1 MNPSGTRPNRPRTDS
16 TGCISDSSTTLC
28 WHPMTKKSGALRYPC
43 RVTGSVSTKV
53 INPAVPITVSEQNIT
68 EPNSTTCRARARNGL
83 QPSARVG
90 GHLVIPVR
98 LTTNGNGSSSAL
110 RITEGL
116 FGMLIFKRR
125 GHESTGHLE
134 KSIRD
139 FIELRIWKNAK
150 ACSWTASTERLVAA
164 RQRGRHLA
172 RTNRRNEEPT
182 HQPNIIR

>member
-1 MNPSGTRPNRPRTDS
+1 M
-16 TGCISDSSTTLC
+16 
-28 WHPMTKKSGALRYPC
+28 RYPC
-43 RVTGSVSTKV
+43 RVAGSVSTKA
-53 INPAVPITVSEQNIT
+53 INPAVPISVSEQNIT
-68 EPNSTTCRARARNGL
+68 KACSATCRARARNGL

-90 GHLVIPVR
+90 RHLETPVR

-110 RITEGL
+110 GITEGL

-139 FIELRIWKNAK
+139 FIDLRIWKNAK
-150 ACSWTASTERLVAA
+150 ACSWAASTERLVVA
-164 RQRGRHLA
+164 RQKERHLA

-182 HQPNIIR
+182 HQPNIIH